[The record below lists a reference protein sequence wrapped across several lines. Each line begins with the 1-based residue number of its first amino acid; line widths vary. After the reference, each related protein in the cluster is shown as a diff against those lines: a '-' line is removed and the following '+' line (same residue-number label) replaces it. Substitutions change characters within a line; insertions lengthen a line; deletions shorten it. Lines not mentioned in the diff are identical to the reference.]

1 MRTLIIY
8 ACMRHVRAMSKK
20 STLLAVLAAVV
31 LFVCEKHVEEN
42 CARRIMMR
50 LFALYWHLDVR
61 VLFRVTL
68 ALCLWHI
75 LAK

>member
-1 MRTLIIY
+1 MLCMRTLIIY

-42 CARRIMMR
+42 CA
-50 LFALYWHLDVR
+50 
-61 VLFRVTL
+61 
-68 ALCLWHI
+68 
-75 LAK
+75 